1 MKITVVGG
9 GPGGLFFSILVKK
22 AWPQSQIK
30 VLERN
35 KADDAFGFGVVFS
48 DETLSEFLSR
58 DQELY
63 ELIRNR
69 FAYWDDLDVARN
81 GESIRITGNGFC
93 GCRHRYLQ
101 P

>member
-35 KADDAFGFGVVFS
+35 KADDAFGFLNSARFTPESDVDFVV
-48 DETLSEFLSR
+48 
-58 DQELY
+58 
-63 ELIRNR
+63 
-69 FAYWDDLDVARN
+69 DL
-81 GESIRITGNGFC
+81 EE
-93 GCRHRYLQ
+93 
-101 P
+101 